1 MRTFDYVIVGA
12 GSAGCVL
19 ANRLSADPHVK
30 VLLLE
35 AGGADSR
42 REVHIP
48 AAFAKLFRGPQD
60 WAYDTEPESALGGR
74 ALYWPRG
81 KMLGGSSS
89 MNAMLYVRG
98 NRRDYD
104 AWRDAGCEGWG
115 YLDVL
120 PYFKRSER
128 NVRGPSEYHGADG
141 PLDVVDQRD
150 ANPLSLACIE
160 ALGAIGVAPTDDFNA
175 AEQDGASLYQVTQRH
190 GARWSAADA
199 YLRPAL
205 QRDNVTVRTNAH
217 ASRVLFERGRAV
229 GVAFAV
235 DGFVEHAHATREVI
249 LCGGT
254 VNTPQL
260 LMLSG
265 IGPPE
270 ELRRHGIPVTV
281 DLPGVG
287 ANLQDHL
294 TTGVLYECT
303 RPISLASAES
313 LGNIARYMV
322 SRRGPLTSCVAE
334 AGAFIRTRGG
344 LAQPDLQLH
353 FAPTFFAD
361 HGFRSPAGHGFTL
374 GATLILP
381 ESRGRIALRSS
392 SPFDAPSIRPNYL
405 SEGRDLDTLIEAVR
419 LFREVAAA
427 RAFDGFRGREV
438 LPGPEVRSREDVA
451 RAIAEWSQSLYHPAG
466 TCAMGEGEA
475 SVVDARLRVRG
486 VRGLIVADASIMPRL
501 VAGNTNAPTIMIAE
515 RAADLIAADA
525 EELGAAQPSD
535 SPALAYIPPSASLR
549 AVTGRVAST
558 RP

>member
-1 MRTFDYVIVGA
+1 MRAFDYVIVGA

-19 ANRLSADPHVK
+19 ANRLSADPHVS

-35 AGGADSR
+35 AGGTDSR

-48 AAFAKLFRGPQD
+48 AAFSKLFKGPQD
-60 WAYDTEPESALGGR
+60 WAYETEPESALGGR
-74 ALYWPRG
+74 RLYWPRG

-89 MNAMLYVRG
+89 MSAMLYVRG

-104 AWRDAGCEGWG
+104 AWRDAGCDGWG
-115 YLDVL
+115 YADVL

-128 NVRGPSEYHGADG
+128 NARGPSEYHGADG
-141 PLDVVDQRD
+141 PLDVADQRD
-150 ANPLSLACIE
+150 PNPLSLACVD
-160 ALGAIGVAPTDDFNA
+160 AMGAIGVTRTDDFNR
-175 AEQDGASLYQVTQRH
+175 AEQDGASLYQVTQRN

-205 QRDNVTVRTNAH
+205 ERRNLTVRTDAH
-217 ASRVLFERGRAV
+217 ASRVLFERGRAI

-235 DGFVEHAHATREVI
+235 DRFVEHAHATREVI

-265 IGPPE
+265 IGPAD
-270 ELRRHGIPVTV
+270 ELRRHGIPVSV

-294 TTGVLYECT
+294 TTGVLYACT
-303 RPISLASAES
+303 RPISLAGAETF
-313 LGNIARYMV
+313 GNIARYLV

-334 AGAFIRTRGG
+334 AGAFIRTRSD
-344 LAQPDLQLH
+344 LEQPDIQLH

-374 GATLILP
+374 GATLLLP
-381 ESRGRIALRSS
+381 ESRGRITLRSS
-392 SPFDAPSIRPNYL
+392 SPFDAPAITPNYL
-405 SEGRDLDTLIEAVR
+405 ASSRDLDTLVEAVR

-427 RAFDGFRGREV
+427 RAFDDFRGQEV
-438 LPGPEVRSREDVA
+438 LPGPEVRTREDVE
-451 RAIAEWSQSLYHPAG
+451 RAIAQWAQSLYHPAG
-466 TCAMGEGEA
+466 TCAMGPGA
-475 SVVDARLRVRG
+475 SSVVDDRLRVRG
-486 VRGLIVADASIMPRL
+486 VTGLLVADASIMPRL
-501 VAGNTNAPTIMIAE
+501 VAGNTTAPTIMIAE
-515 RAADLIAADA
+515 KAADLILADA
-525 EELGAAQPSD
+525 EALGAAQPSGSSTSAYV
-535 SPALAYIPPSASLR
+535 SPSVSLR